1 MLLVCNSP
9 VAEVRLHAVHSC
21 RRSCRA
27 RSANRVFLSVR
38 ALWSSQQ
45 CCLSQPYGMGR
56 CIFGWVVPEV
66 SNILLPLYSGLG
78 INLRL
83 ILCEVE
89 GSAIFETSGIPCP
102 KARHNLQSQKSVTV
116 SYLAN
121 GWTVSLWL
129 KHYLSPGNDCR
140 LMELEDDLEREWMWK
155 KLRDKVTVVWRQQS
169 SVLNM
174 VDQKQFQN
182 MEHINYFVSM
192 ITNDARHRRVI
203 KSRLAMAKAAVYM
216 KNSLFIS
223 KMKLN

>member
-1 MLLVCNSP
+1 
-9 VAEVRLHAVHSC
+9 
-21 RRSCRA
+21 
-27 RSANRVFLSVR
+27 
-38 ALWSSQQ
+38 
-45 CCLSQPYGMGR
+45 
-56 CIFGWVVPEV
+56 
-66 SNILLPLYSGLG
+66 
-78 INLRL
+78 
-83 ILCEVE
+83 
-89 GSAIFETSGIPCP
+89 
-102 KARHNLQSQKSVTV
+102 
-116 SYLAN
+116 
-121 GWTVSLWL
+121 
-129 KHYLSPGNDCR
+129 
-140 LMELEDDLEREWMWK
+140 MWK